1 MDRLIKAEHLLERIR
16 KETCYTPMLTD
27 GTIQAVRDFLFKDVN
42 ESLSRRVPEEHIP
55 AETCDCDSSVRDMSL
70 HTLLCRNC
78 GRPAKRV
85 PQETAP
91 KSAQIHCA
99 ECHGRC
105 KHIASKPAEPTRDC
119 DACQHNWA
127 MGKKAFCPR
136 HPYIPTKVMPAE
148 TAPKCH
154 LGAKCFKLLPDAEE
168 CTCGFKGP
176 AYRGPVK
183 TTSKESK

>member
-1 MDRLIKAEHLLERIR
+1 MTNFERAMENLSHAVSTTNKLDAWKRGEPEPYLLHAA
-16 KETCYTPMLTD
+16 KELLAMFGRTP
-27 GTIQAVRDFLFKDVN
+27 
-42 ESLSRRVPEEHIP
+42 E
-55 AETCDCDSSVRDMSL
+55 
-70 HTLLCRNC
+70 
-78 GRPAKRV
+78 
-85 PQETAP
+85 ETAP

-99 ECHGRC
+99 ECQGRC
-105 KHIASKPAEPTRDC
+105 KHIASK
-119 DACQHNWA
+119 
-127 MGKKAFCPR
+127 
-136 HPYIPTKVMPAE
+136 PAE